1 MGFWN
6 SFFSPKKRYA
16 SAAETWLEDPA
27 KVKKSVARVSDFLFD
42 STLKELLPEKIS
54 VSLEPVAG
62 IRVPDEK
69 IRHIVDGLDL
79 KSILPFSS
87 VSEAMSLETQEAI
100 LELASGSIAAPS
112 KIFLMNILNQK
123 EIQEMF
129 SGGLE
134 KLLVEFNKKLNPLAG
149 VFQAAGFEKQI
160 SGFLSAFLPGF
171 TERMAE
177 ILHSSSESEAGKTL
191 IRNTLRILF
200 NSGFGEFGHWEAAD
214 LRRHLEKLRDAVSQD
229 PLLEKSLETFY
240 GNFRDS
246 VLNEYPGETLKEFF
260 GYSDE
265 EYERLR
271 DSISQNVAENV
282 VAVHKQRPLT
292 GLLSGLLED
301 VLG

>member
-1 MGFWN
+1 MGLWN
-6 SFFSPKKRYA
+6 SFFSPKKRYT
-16 SAAETWLEDPA
+16 SAAKTWLEDPA
-27 KVKKSVARVSDFLFD
+27 KIRTSAARILDFLFD
-42 STLKELLPEKIS
+42 STLKELLPDKIS
-54 VSLEPVAG
+54 ISLEPIAG
-62 IRVPDEK
+62 IRLPEDK
-69 IRHIVDGLDL
+69 LRHIVDGLDP

-87 VSEAMSLETQEAI
+87 VSEAMSVETQEAL

-112 KIFLMNILNQK
+112 KIFLMKILNQK
-123 EIQEMF
+123 EIQGMF

-177 ILHSSSESEAGKTL
+177 VLQSSSESEAGKTL
-191 IRNTLRILF
+191 IHNTLRILF
-200 NSGFGEFGHWEAAD
+200 NSGFGDLGHWETTD
-214 LRRHLEKLRDAVSQD
+214 LRKRLEKLRDAVSKD

-260 GYSDE
+260 GYSEE
-265 EYERLR
+265 EYRSLR
-271 DSISQNVAENV
+271 DSISHNVAQNVLAI
-282 VAVHKQRPLT
+282 HRQKPLT

-301 VLG
+301 VLE